1 MDRKGQDP
9 TRGSKDAYWTTGH
22 LWRSSGSCEKGSAER
37 ALIVCGRRD
46 SYRHQWTASNRSRHT
61 RGLGSHGTALE
72 QEVADLRARV
82 ATLESQFQGRSVCM
96 KSLLEAS
103 QRRTTIASSARVNA
117 PYTPIR
123 PQFRT

>member
-61 RGLGSHGTALE
+61 RGLGSQGTGPGAGGSRSEGPCGDTGEPIPGWMWVYEIVVGGLAKE
-72 QEVADLRARV
+72 NNDSILRP
-82 ATLESQFQGRSVCM
+82 L
-96 KSLLEAS
+96 
-103 QRRTTIASSARVNA
+103 QRAV
-117 PYTPIR
+117 
-123 PQFRT
+123 